1 MIYCLLITIK
11 RPIMEKI
18 GSLGIVPFSKGTYL
32 YVGSAKNGLDKRIK
46 RHLSKDKKRYWHI
59 DYLLAN
65 PSVVLDK
72 VFYTEKR
79 EECAFARQVSK
90 NAYLTNGF
98 GCSDCRCKSHLF
110 RLTSK
115 KLLDELTEFDIEKL
129 AQ

>member
-18 GSLGIVPFSKGTYL
+18 GSLGIMPFNKGQYL
-32 YVGSAKNGLDKRIK
+32 YVGSAKNGLTQRVK

-72 VFYTEKR
+72 VFYDEGL
-79 EECAFARQVSK
+79 EECAFARTVSK
-90 NAYLTNGF
+90 NAYLAPRF
-98 GCSDCRCKSHLF
+98 GCSDCSCKSHLF

-115 KLLDELTEFDIEKL
+115 RPIERLHELDIEEYAK
-129 AQ
+129 